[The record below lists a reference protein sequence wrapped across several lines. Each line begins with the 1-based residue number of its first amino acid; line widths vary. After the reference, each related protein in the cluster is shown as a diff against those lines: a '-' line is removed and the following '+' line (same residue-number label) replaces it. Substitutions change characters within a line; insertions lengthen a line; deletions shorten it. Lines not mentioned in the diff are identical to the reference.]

1 MQERQNVSLV
11 LRFGHSCIPLAGV
24 FLTRGVIGA
33 NGGGISVASFL
44 VGVEG
49 TLEGKV
55 PALVFLVVGSMQG
68 SALLTLDFLA

>member
-1 MQERQNVSLV
+1 M
-11 LRFGHSCIPLAGV
+11 
-24 FLTRGVIGA
+24 
-33 NGGGISVASFL
+33 ASFL